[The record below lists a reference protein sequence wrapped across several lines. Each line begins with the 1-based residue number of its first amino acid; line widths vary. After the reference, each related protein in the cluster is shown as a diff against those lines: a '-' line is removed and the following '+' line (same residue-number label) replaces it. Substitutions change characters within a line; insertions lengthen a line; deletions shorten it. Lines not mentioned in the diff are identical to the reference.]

1 MNNLQV
7 IAVTWDG
14 ATPNRKLFQMNFPM
28 TDADNMNPEVDVTYR
43 TINLLR
49 KE

>member
-14 ATPNRKLFQMNFPM
+14 ATPNRKLFKMNFPM
-28 TDADNMNPEVDVTYR
+28 TDADSMNPEVDVTYR